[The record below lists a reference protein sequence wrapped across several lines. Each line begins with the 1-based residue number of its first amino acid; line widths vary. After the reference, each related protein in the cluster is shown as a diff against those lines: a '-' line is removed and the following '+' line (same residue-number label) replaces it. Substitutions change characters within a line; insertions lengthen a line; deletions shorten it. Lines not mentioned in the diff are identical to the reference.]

1 MDKVAV
7 SKPGPKRRTGP
18 KRQQRTDLTLPPSVV
33 EAAVLHAKELKIPQ
47 VEYWNNAIGAYFRS
61 CLLNP
66 PEPIKIQCE
75 HCGARIREPRSRW
88 KRLRLST
95 NWKGN
100 SMEFLEGVA
109 ADYHN
114 GNWSRALEAAV
125 RAYLGDRNP
134 PPEGKG
140 KIMGVQLKNGPKA
153 AGEET
158 VHRKGGRP
166 ITVEGL
172 IRKHGGK
179 A

>member
-1 MDKVAV
+1 MDKVEM
-7 SKPGPKRRTGP
+7 SKPGPKRRSGP
-18 KRQQRTDLTLPPSVV
+18 KKVQRTDLTLPPSVV
-33 EAAVLHAKELKIPQ
+33 EAAVLHAKDLKIPQ
-47 VEYWNNAIGAYFRS
+47 VEYWNNAIGAYFRV

-66 PEPIKIQCE
+66 PEPVKVQCE

-95 NWKGN
+95 QWKGS

-109 ADYHN
+109 GDYFN

-134 PPEGKG
+134 APEGKG
-140 KIMGVQLKNGPKA
+140 KIMGVKLAPGRKA
-153 AGEET
+153 SGEEP
-158 VHRKGGRP
+158 VRAQGGRP
-166 ITVEGL
+166 ITIEGL